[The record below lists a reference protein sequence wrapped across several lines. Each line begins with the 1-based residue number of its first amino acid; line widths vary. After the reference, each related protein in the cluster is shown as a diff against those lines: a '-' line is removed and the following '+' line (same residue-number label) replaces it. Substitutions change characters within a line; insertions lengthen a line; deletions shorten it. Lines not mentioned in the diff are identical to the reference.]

1 MITDQEILAI
11 LAEFNSIKPLS
22 FLQKIDIQSMG
33 IGNVLG
39 FLLRSEG
46 PVSAGEISEYMNVS
60 TARVAVLIKK
70 MAEKGLITRET
81 DPEDRRRVMCSIT
94 PAGRA
99 VLEEKQKEILLYS
112 RAVLEHFGTDRVQDF
127 IESCREIKSV
137 VEEVEEQEKKKN
149 GNAKKPSPKKTAA
162 KKPANS
168 KKTKK

>member
-1 MITDQEILAI
+1 MITDKEILDI
-11 LAEFNSIKPLS
+11 LIEFNSIKPLS
-22 FLQKIDIQSMG
+22 FLQKIDIQGMG

-94 PAGRA
+94 PSGRG
-99 VLEEKQKEILLYS
+99 VLEEKEKEILLYS
-112 RAVLEHFGTDRVQDF
+112 RAVIEHFGTDRVQEF

-137 VEEVEEQEKKKN
+137 VEKVEEQEKKAGASKKST
-149 GNAKKPSPKKTAA
+149 AKKTSDKKSS
-162 KKPANS
+162 NS